1 MKKTFLFFGIALL
14 VISCSGDDADG
25 CATANASEKATTPF
39 NNACGMA
46 VSKTGRIAITIY
58 NGGYGQP
65 GEVQV
70 FENLAALKAND
81 PQTTLAVTAP
91 EAVAF
96 DSDENLYVAE
106 TEAVAGVKVYQSND
120 YYFILNR
127 TIQIGFV
134 NPRGLAVDSQDRL
147 YVCDDGNGRVV
158 RFNDP
163 LTNNEFVELDGL
175 GAGVKGIALNGN
187 KLYVTNYALNRVT
200 QLEIGPGDEM
210 AAVIV
215 GEANVEKATDVA
227 TKGNKVVVTSFDT
240 GKMTLLSNCDFSD
253 ENKKEFSFG
262 GCFGTAF
269 LSGGK
274 LLGAFYAEDVVKEVS
289 VN

>member
-1 MKKTFLFFGIALL
+1 MKKILLCLAAALSL
-14 VISCSGDDADG
+14 ISCSGDDAAG
-25 CATANASEKATTPF
+25 CDAANASEKAATPF
-39 NNACGMA
+39 ANGCGMA
-46 VSKTGRIAITIY
+46 VSRTGRIAITVY
-58 NGGYGQP
+58 NGGYGQA
-65 GEVQV
+65 GTVQV
-70 FENLAALKAND
+70 FKNLAALKAND
-81 PQTTLAVTAP
+81 PQTTLMVTAP

-127 TIQIGFV
+127 TIQVGFV

-158 RFNDP
+158 RFNNP
-163 LTNNEFVELDGL
+163 LESNDFVELDGM
-175 GAGVKGIALNGN
+175 GAGVKGIAINKD
-187 KLYVTNYALNRVT
+187 KLYVTNYNLNRVT
-200 QLEIGPGDEM
+200 QLEIGPGAEM
-210 AAVIV
+210 AAVV
-215 GEANVEKATDVA
+215 TGEAEIEKATDVT
-227 TKGNKVVVTSFDT
+227 TKGNKVVVTSFDS
-240 GKMTLLSNCDFSD
+240 GKMTVLSNCDFSD
-253 ENKKEFSFG
+253 EIKKEFSFG

-274 LLGAFYAEDVVKEVS
+274 LLGAFYAEDAVKEIS